1 MVCIRCQKRPAIIF
15 VQRMENGQMKNEGY
29 CLHCAREMH
38 IKPVDDLMKQFGMSD
53 EDMDAMEDRME
64 NMMQEMGDMS
74 NMNPFSMMM
83 GMGQPDQSEEDGDLV
98 PGSSATFP
106 LGVKA
111 EGDAGNERHICK
123 ANPAMIDD
131 IGKKH
136 GLEDTSE
143 NFSGKKYALAPKAAT
158 KFLKASRCYV
168 ALGKARRVLWWLGL
182 LLLSP
187 ALILWAEWGANGDDD
202 TIICRVL
209 TFSSSSCMNLTTA
222 TEYVRRLTLVLIMGV
237 VCWIAALVIF
247 GVRSYMRSVYPEL
260 RDHSSSA
267 SHVLVGIISF
277 LVLVMVFPVLVIT
290 LLSALMTL

>member
-1 MVCIRCQKRPAIIF
+1 MI
-15 VQRMENGQMKNEGY
+15 GG
-29 CLHCAREMH
+29 
-38 IKPVDDLMKQFGMSD
+38 
-53 EDMDAMEDRME
+53 DMDKP
-64 NMMQEMGDMS
+64 S
-74 NMNPFSMMM
+74 NERGSTGPT
-83 GMGQPDQSEEDGDLV
+83 DGI
-98 PGSSATFP
+98 
-106 LGVKA
+106 KA
-111 EGDAGNERHICK
+111 GGDAGNERHICK
-123 ANPAMIDD
+123 ANPVMIDG

-136 GLEDTSE
+136 GTEDMSE
-143 NFSGKKYALAPKAAT
+143 SFSGEKCALAPKAAAT
-158 KFLKASRCYV
+158 KFPKASRCYV

-187 ALILWAEWGANGDDD
+187 ALILWAEWGTNGDDD

>member
-1 MVCIRCQKRPAIIF
+1 MDKPS
-15 VQRMENGQMKNEGY
+15 NERGSTG
-29 CLHCAREMH
+29 
-38 IKPVDDLMKQFGMSD
+38 PT
-53 EDMDAMEDRME
+53 
-64 NMMQEMGDMS
+64 
-74 NMNPFSMMM
+74 
-83 GMGQPDQSEEDGDLV
+83 DGI
-98 PGSSATFP
+98 
-106 LGVKA
+106 KA

-237 VCWIAALVIF
+237 VCWIRRLSSLACVHICDLYIRNFVIIPLPP
-247 GVRSYMRSVYPEL
+247 RMSLWESYRFSCW
-260 RDHSSSA
+260 SW
-267 SHVLVGIISF
+267 SF
-277 LVLVMVFPVLVIT
+277 PFL
-290 LLSALMTL
+290 

>member
-1 MVCIRCQKRPAIIF
+1 MDKPS
-15 VQRMENGQMKNEGY
+15 NERGSTG
-29 CLHCAREMH
+29 
-38 IKPVDDLMKQFGMSD
+38 PT
-53 EDMDAMEDRME
+53 
-64 NMMQEMGDMS
+64 
-74 NMNPFSMMM
+74 
-83 GMGQPDQSEEDGDLV
+83 DGI
-98 PGSSATFP
+98 
-106 LGVKA
+106 KA

-222 TEYVRRLTLVLIMGV
+222 TEYVRRLGGSLLDCGACHLWRAFIYAI
-237 VCWIAALVIF
+237 C
-247 GVRSYMRSVYPEL
+247 
-260 RDHSSSA
+260 
-267 SHVLVGIISF
+267 ISG
-277 LVLVMVFPVLVIT
+277 T
-290 LLSALMTL
+290 S

>member
-1 MVCIRCQKRPAIIF
+1 MDKPS
-15 VQRMENGQMKNEGY
+15 NERGSTG
-29 CLHCAREMH
+29 
-38 IKPVDDLMKQFGMSD
+38 PT
-53 EDMDAMEDRME
+53 
-64 NMMQEMGDMS
+64 
-74 NMNPFSMMM
+74 
-83 GMGQPDQSEEDGDLV
+83 DGI
-98 PGSSATFP
+98 
-106 LGVKA
+106 KA

-123 ANPAMIDD
+123 ANPAMILSLIHISVLRSLVGSEMCIRDSDD

>member
-1 MVCIRCQKRPAIIF
+1 MGKPAGG
-15 VQRMENGQMKNEGY
+15 RGNTGSTDG
-29 CLHCAREMH
+29 
-38 IKPVDDLMKQFGMSD
+38 IKAG
-53 EDMDAMEDRME
+53 
-64 NMMQEMGDMS
+64 
-74 NMNPFSMMM
+74 
-83 GMGQPDQSEEDGDLV
+83 
-98 PGSSATFP
+98 
-106 LGVKA
+106 
-111 EGDAGNERHICK
+111 GDAGNERHTCK
-123 ANPAMIDD
+123 ANPVMIDG

-136 GLEDTSE
+136 GTEDMSE
-143 NFSGKKYALAPKAAT
+143 SFSGEKCALAPKAAAT
-158 KFLKASRCYV
+158 KFPKASRCYV

-187 ALILWAEWGANGDDD
+187 ALILWAEWGTNGDDD

>member
-1 MVCIRCQKRPAIIF
+1 MDKPS
-15 VQRMENGQMKNEGY
+15 NERGSTG
-29 CLHCAREMH
+29 
-38 IKPVDDLMKQFGMSD
+38 PT
-53 EDMDAMEDRME
+53 
-64 NMMQEMGDMS
+64 
-74 NMNPFSMMM
+74 
-83 GMGQPDQSEEDGDLV
+83 DGI
-98 PGSSATFP
+98 
-106 LGVKA
+106 KA

-168 ALGKARRVLWWLGL
+168 A
-182 LLLSP
+182 
-187 ALILWAEWGANGDDD
+187 
-202 TIICRVL
+202 
-209 TFSSSSCMNLTTA
+209 
-222 TEYVRRLTLVLIMGV
+222 LVLIMGV

>member
-1 MVCIRCQKRPAIIF
+1 MDKPS
-15 VQRMENGQMKNEGY
+15 NERGSTG
-29 CLHCAREMH
+29 
-38 IKPVDDLMKQFGMSD
+38 PT
-53 EDMDAMEDRME
+53 
-64 NMMQEMGDMS
+64 
-74 NMNPFSMMM
+74 
-83 GMGQPDQSEEDGDLV
+83 DGI
-98 PGSSATFP
+98 
-106 LGVKA
+106 KA

-143 NFSGKKYALAPKAAT
+143 NFSGEKYALAPKAAT

-260 RDHSSSA
+260 RDHSPSA

-277 LVLVMVFPVLVIT
+277 LVLVMVFPVFVIT

>member
-1 MVCIRCQKRPAIIF
+1 M
-15 VQRMENGQMKNEGY
+15 
-29 CLHCAREMH
+29 
-38 IKPVDDLMKQFGMSD
+38 
-53 EDMDAMEDRME
+53 
-64 NMMQEMGDMS
+64 
-74 NMNPFSMMM
+74 
-83 GMGQPDQSEEDGDLV
+83 
-98 PGSSATFP
+98 
-106 LGVKA
+106 
-111 EGDAGNERHICK
+111 
-123 ANPAMIDD
+123 
-131 IGKKH
+131 
-136 GLEDTSE
+136 
-143 NFSGKKYALAPKAAT
+143 
-158 KFLKASRCYV
+158 

-267 SHVLVGIISF
+267 SHVLVGIIS
-277 LVLVMVFPVLVIT
+277 ISRAGHG
-290 LLSALMTL
+290 LSRSCDNATFRSNDSMTFYQRRHWRGMAESFHAVRSQS

>member
-1 MVCIRCQKRPAIIF
+1 MPIDGAGLPARVIHPRLAGGGARRAG
-15 VQRMENGQMKNEGY
+15 VRNGRTRNGAPR
-29 CLHCAREMH
+29 L
-38 IKPVDDLMKQFGMSD
+38 IGG
-53 EDMDAMEDRME
+53 DMDKSADERG
-64 NMMQEMGDMS
+64 NTG
-74 NMNPFSMMM
+74 PT
-83 GMGQPDQSEEDGDLV
+83 DGIK
-98 PGSSATFP
+98 T
-106 LGVKA
+106 K
-111 EGDAGNERHICK
+111 GDAGNERHACK
-123 ANPAMIDD
+123 ANPATTDG

-136 GLEDTSE
+136 GTEDMSE
-143 NFSGKKYALAPKAAT
+143 SFSGEKCALAPKAAAT
-158 KFLKASRCYV
+158 KFPKASRCYV

>member
-1 MVCIRCQKRPAIIF
+1 
-15 VQRMENGQMKNEGY
+15 
-29 CLHCAREMH
+29 
-38 IKPVDDLMKQFGMSD
+38 
-53 EDMDAMEDRME
+53 
-64 NMMQEMGDMS
+64 
-74 NMNPFSMMM
+74 
-83 GMGQPDQSEEDGDLV
+83 
-98 PGSSATFP
+98 
-106 LGVKA
+106 
-111 EGDAGNERHICK
+111 
-123 ANPAMIDD
+123 MIDG

-136 GLEDTSE
+136 GTEDMSE
-143 NFSGKKYALAPKAAT
+143 DFSGEKCALAPKAAAT
-158 KFLKASRCYV
+158 KFPKASRCYV
-168 ALGKARRVLWWLGL
+168 ALGKARRALWWLGL

-187 ALILWAEWGANGDDD
+187 ALILWAEWGTNGDDD